1 MTEEFIN
8 IPKNYQDVLIVVA
21 KRPQPGLTKTRL
33 VPPLTDLQAASLYEC
48 FLLDTLDL
56 MRAVPDVQ
64 LVLAYLPEE
73 DETYFRKIAPEF
85 HLLLQTGANLG
96 ARLDNAL
103 THYLSAGYERVVIM
117 DSDSPTLPV
126 KYLRS
131 AFETLSGA
139 ADVVIGPSED
149 GGYYLIGLK
158 QPAPSLLRDVKMS
171 TPRVTADTLRLANEA
186 GLQVELLPA
195 WYDVDDANSL
205 ARLKRELNGGLT
217 ASAAHTCKYLSQSMM
232 CSLLENLSNPNILG
246 RGNENLW
253 SQR

>member
-103 THYLSAGYERVVIM
+103 THFLSAGYERVVIM

-126 KYLRS
+126 ENLKA

-158 QPAPSLLRDVKMS
+158 QPAPSLLRCVKMS
-171 TPRVTADTLRLANEA
+171 TPHVTADTLHLANEV

-195 WYDVDDANSL
+195 WYDVDAADSL
-205 ARLKRELNGGLT
+205 ARLKCELYDGS
-217 ASAAHTCKYLSQSMM
+217 AAVAAHTYRYLSQSMM
-232 CSLLENLSNPNILG
+232 SSILENLPAPNHFG
-246 RGNENLW
+246 
-253 SQR
+253 